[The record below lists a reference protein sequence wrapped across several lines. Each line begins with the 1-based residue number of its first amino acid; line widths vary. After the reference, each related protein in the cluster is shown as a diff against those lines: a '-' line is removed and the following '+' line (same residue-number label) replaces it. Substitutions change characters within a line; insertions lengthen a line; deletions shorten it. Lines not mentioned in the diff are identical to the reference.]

1 MTTAT
6 IRLPRAWR
14 DDRGVHKTQIVM
26 TTATIWVPQLF
37 KPMTTATITGLAS
50 ARVLICYSYSMTTA
64 AQPFAQPFAQH
75 FAQHDYVTT

>member
-6 IRLPRAWR
+6 IRLPRAQR
-14 DDRGVHKTQIVM
+14 DDRGAHRTEIVM
-26 TTATIWVPQLF
+26 TTATIWVLQQF

-64 AQPFAQPFAQH
+64 RAALRA
-75 FAQHDYVTT
+75 ALRAA